1 MRDTFNQYLRPDA
14 AVFGIGR
21 APCPLE
27 LVIILEVLAAHR
39 AANSVCPFC
48 ALTMWILIGL
58 NDI

>member
-48 ALTMWILIGL
+48 ALTMWI
-58 NDI
+58 